1 MGKNYNLG
9 ITFSSSCYLSEVTPT
24 TILPFS
30 NQEAKIYVYVASKP
44 FGYNQ
49 KAHKGE
55 HFH

>member
-1 MGKNYNLG
+1 MGKSYNLG
-9 ITFSSSCYLSEVTPT
+9 ITFSSSCHLSEVTPT

-49 KAHKGE
+49 KEHKGE

>member
-1 MGKNYNLG
+1 MGKNYNLA
-9 ITFSSSCYLSEVTPT
+9 ITFSSSCRLSEVTPT

-44 FGYNQ
+44 LGYNQ
-49 KAHKGE
+49 EEHKGE